1 MTMSKDFIV
10 VGIVAAALAAGWV
23 VTTAAAGRPPDVLV
37 QDLSIEVIEA
47 AGKRDP
53 SDLLLIDKKLMPFVN
68 SPRITAAVVG
78 RHWGRAT
85 PEQKRRLQHEVKILI
100 LRECAQAVRQLHGQA
115 VSLGTTLGSMESD
128 REVVVRTTLTGDGA
142 DAMQLDYR
150 LERRLSG
157 WQVGD
162 VRVRGVWLVES
173 YRNAFAQQIAA
184 NGIDGLIDTLAQRN
198 QLIDTGRVSPPSAAE
213 LRALGREHARADST
227 ALEPVSTPS
236 TAPAARA
243 DPPPRT

>member
-1 MTMSKDFIV
+1 MTLSKDFIV
-10 VGIVAAALAAGWV
+10 VGIVVAALGAGWV

-78 RHWGRAT
+78 RHWPQAT
-85 PEQKRRLQHEVKILI
+85 PEQKHRLQHEVKILI
-100 LRECAQAVRQLHGQA
+100 LRECSQALRQVRGHVVNLQP
-115 VSLGTTLGSMESD
+115 TLGSMEHD

-142 DAMQLDYR
+142 DAMSLDYR

-157 WQVGD
+157 WQIGD

-173 YRNAFAQQIAA
+173 YRDAFAQQIAA

-213 LRALGREHARADST
+213 LRALGREHARADSM
-227 ALEPVSTPS
+227 ALEPGSTPS
-236 TAPAARA
+236 TAPASRA